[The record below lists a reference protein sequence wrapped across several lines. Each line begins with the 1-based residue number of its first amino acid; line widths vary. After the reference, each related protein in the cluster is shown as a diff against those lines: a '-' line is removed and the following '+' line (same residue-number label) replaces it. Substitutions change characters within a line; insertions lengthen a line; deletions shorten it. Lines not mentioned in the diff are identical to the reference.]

1 MGLRRTTNYEQVEPD
16 SDVVESASLGLFT
29 INEFVEEI
37 RRLRR
42 ERDCLRDA
50 LIDAGFSLRVD
61 LIARYADD
69 RQFVD

>member
-1 MGLRRTTNYEQVEPD
+1 MAVDWSTTLEQVEHD
-16 SDVVESASLGLFT
+16 DDVVGVAELGFCT
-29 INEFVEEI
+29 IDEFVEEI

-61 LIARYADD
+61 LIARYAGDP
-69 RQFVD
+69 QFAD